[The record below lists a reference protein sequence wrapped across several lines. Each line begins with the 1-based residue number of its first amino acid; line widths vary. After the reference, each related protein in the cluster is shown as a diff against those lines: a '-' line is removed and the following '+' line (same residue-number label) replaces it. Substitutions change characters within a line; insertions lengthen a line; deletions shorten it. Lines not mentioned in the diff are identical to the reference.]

1 MVKYVLVQFLQK
13 TYILTKI
20 CCVLLAFILPDLVWF
35 LWHIIK
41 HIFHVFFCLI
51 LKLCTLGNI
60 IFNSASRRWILITLW
75 LISDIKQKSM
85 EYLLNIGKRKYLF
98 FTYFFFFSFFEKKTT
113 ELTKWHPLL
122 QCRGVFHKIPLQSL
136 IFSIQE
142 AEENITARP
151 LSPLMAPSKKP
162 QKSIL
167 DWRLGNCDTIFWNIF
182 ACNNLVHI
190 LFEKSKTVKTFS
202 KLHSFTGT
210 MRIPW
215 L

>member
-41 HIFHVFFCLI
+41 QIFHVFFCLI

-98 FTYFFFFSFFEKKTT
+98 FTYFFFFLFLRRKQRN
-113 ELTKWHPLL
+113 LL
-122 QCRGVFHKIPLQSL
+122 SGIHCSNVEE
-136 IFSIQE
+136 FSIKSHCKVSFL
-142 AEENITARP
+142 AYRR
-151 LSPLMAPSKKP
+151 
-162 QKSIL
+162 QKRIL
-167 DWRLGNCDTIFWNIF
+167 QQDRWVHWWLHQKNHKRVFWTEDWVIVIQFSGIFLPVI
-182 ACNNLVHI
+182 I
-190 LFEKSKTVKTFS
+190 
-202 KLHSFTGT
+202 
-210 MRIPW
+210 
-215 L
+215 